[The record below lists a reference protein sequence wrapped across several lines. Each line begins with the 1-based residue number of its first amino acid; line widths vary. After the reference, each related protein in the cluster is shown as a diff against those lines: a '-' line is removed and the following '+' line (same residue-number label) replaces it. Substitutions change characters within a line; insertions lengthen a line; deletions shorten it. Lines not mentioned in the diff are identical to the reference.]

1 MTICYRKKP
10 EWDVPR
16 MTPATELVAARR
28 ELTVAE
34 KTLSKKRE
42 EQAKR
47 RVEMDKEWEDLTQKE
62 MKLRESF
69 TRFNKF
75 VKENQEK
82 RER

>member
-1 MTICYRKKP
+1 
-10 EWDVPR
+10 

-28 ELTVAE
+28 ELNIAE

-47 RVEMDKEWEDLTQKE
+47 RDEMDKEWEDLTSKE
-62 MKLRESF
+62 IKLRESF